1 MTAVTNDELCR
12 LVIQGPSSRID
23 LSIPVHIRLA
33 DLMPSLLHNLG
44 QELADQ
50 GLEHSGWI
58 LQRLGEAPLD
68 EDRTL
73 AELDCLDGEVLHL
86 RPRSSHIPPLDF
98 DDLIDGISTGIAARN
113 GLWTDRTTRWA
124 GLTLGGA
131 ALVLAAAV
139 ALRPEAGRL
148 PSIFAGVTAIVLLG
162 LCMLGRRRPA
172 LALAGNL
179 LGAGAVTIV
188 MAALTV
194 TSLSG
199 EFRHG
204 HQIIPETLLFLLI
217 LALSLAA
224 AWTSKVKDVVGPVGT
239 GIGLTGLLLAGLVL
253 LHRGIGLEWTAAS
266 GVILIVCAL
275 IRLSVPLLSFKLAG
289 LSLPPLPVSVSD
301 MQTNIDP
308 ESSTKILAGAR
319 RTDHYMTAVYGGIS
333 IPAAVAASVLGTGAL
348 WPQVSLITVLG
359 LAAVLSSRV
368 MTSLWHR
375 LSLCAPAL
383 AGGISAVIAHT
394 AHASDTTRC
403 ITAGVLVLAA
413 IGLAVAGQ
421 VYADRRATPMWGR
434 AGDILQ
440 ALLAASAIPIL
451 LSVLGVYSF
460 IQHKVI

>member
-44 QELADQ
+44 KELADQ

-86 RPRSSHIPPLDF
+86 RPRSAHIPPLDF
-98 DDLIDGISTGIAARN
+98 DDLVDGISTGIAARN
-113 GLWTDRTTRWA
+113 GLWTDRTTRWT
-124 GLTLGGA
+124 GLVLGSGA
-131 ALVLAAAV
+131 FLLAAAV

-148 PSIFAGVTAIVLLG
+148 PATFAGVTAILL
-162 LCMLGRRRPA
+162 LALSILGRRRPA
-172 LALAGNL
+172 LAQAGNL
-179 LGAGAVTIV
+179 LGVASVGLVLS
-188 MAALTV
+188 ALTV
-194 TSLSG
+194 ATASR
-199 EFRHG
+199 EFRQG
-204 HQIIPETLLFLLI
+204 HQLIPEALLFLLI

-224 AWTSKVKDVVGPVGT
+224 AWASRVRDVLGPVGA
-239 GIGLTGLLLAGLVL
+239 GVGLTGLLLGGLIA
-253 LHRGIGLEWTAAS
+253 LHRSAGLEWAAAS
-266 GVILIVCAL
+266 GIILMSCAL

-308 ESSTKILAGAR
+308 ESSTRTLAGAR

-333 IPAAVAASVLGTGAL
+333 IPALVSAIVLSTGAL
-348 WPQVSLITVLG
+348 WPRVSLVVVVGI
-359 LAAVLSSRV
+359 AAVLSARV

-375 LSLCAPAL
+375 LSLCLPAI
-383 AGGISAVIAHT
+383 GGGVSAVITHT
-394 AHASDTTRC
+394 AHASDTARC
-403 ITAGVLVLAA
+403 STAAVLVLIAV
-413 IGLAVAGQ
+413 GLAVAGQ